1 MPSKGATR
9 RALTPIALAALEVLH
24 EGPRHPYEIHQVM
37 QERQTGRLVKLTAGS
52 LYHAIDRL
60 AGDGLVETVQT
71 TREGRRPERTVYRMT
86 DAGRDAFAQR
96 VRAITAE
103 PATEFPQF
111 ALAIAILHNLDRKD
125 ALSQLRRRTMAL
137 EATIAAGRAVR
148 ERLLKRDLQPMYW
161 IDVEYLLRMKEAEL
175 AFTEE
180 LLDRLTTNVIA
191 WPTRPGTPCTDEET
205 VG

>member
-1 MPSKGATR
+1 MKGGAR

-24 EGPRHPYEIHQVM
+24 DGPRHPYEIHQVM
-37 QERQTGRLVKLTAGS
+37 QDRQIGRLVKLTAGS

-60 AGDGLVETVQT
+60 ADDGLVATVET

-86 DAGRDAFAQR
+86 DAGRDAFAER

-103 PATEFPQF
+103 PAKEFPQF
-111 ALAIAILHNLDRKD
+111 AQAIAALHNLRRND
-125 ALSQLRRRTMAL
+125 AVTQLQRRAMAL
-137 EATIAAGRAVR
+137 EAELAAGGVVR
-148 ERLLKRDLQPMYW
+148 ERLRKRDVHPMHW
-161 IDVEYLLRMKEAEL
+161 IDVEYVLRMKEAEL

-180 LLDRLTTNVIA
+180 LLDRLSNNVIT
-191 WPTRPGTPCTDEET
+191 WPERPCATTTEQEA